1 MAEPR
6 RKPPYW
12 RRSLPRKKYD
22 IKRLRP
28 EILPRRERFETQED
42 VKKESR
48 RSQSVL
54 DGRQDGGGLGD
65 YLEDCRQGHYHCERS
80 YCPICARIFRR
91 YFIGELLRHNAKFE
105 GEVAV
110 VVVLLETAAKGK
122 LSGLDI
128 ESHRHALR
136 KRLDRAGLEGAP
148 VIGGFEIA
156 YRAAQ
161 RVWVLHANLVVFG
174 APKRAL
180 DDLEAGSKAQDAF
193 RPVKRSQLE
202 NPAKQLSYVLKFT
215 TYHRPW
221 HQTGP
226 RKPAAVPL
234 NPTEHCELVR
244 WMHRYGFSDYVFLYN
259 ARRHGSTIALL
270 TQSDG
275 NA

>member
-1 MAEPR
+1 MAAPR
-6 RKPPYW
+6 RKRPYW

-22 IKRLRP
+22 IKKLRP
-28 EILPRRERFETQED
+28 KTLPRRERFETLQD
-42 VKKESR
+42 AKNESL

-54 DGRQDGGGLGD
+54 DGRRAGGDLGD
-65 YLEDCRQGHYHCERS
+65 YLEDCRHGHYQCERS
-80 YCPICARIFRR
+80 YCPICARVFRR

-105 GEVAV
+105 GEIAV

-122 LSGLDI
+122 LSDLDI

-136 KRLDRAGLEGAP
+136 KRLDRAGLEGVP
-148 VIGGFEIA
+148 VIGGFETA
-156 YRAAQ
+156 YRATQ
-161 RVWVLHANLVVFG
+161 KDWVLHANLVVFG

-180 DDLEAGSKAQDAF
+180 DDLEAGTKAQDAF
-193 RPVKRSQLE
+193 RPVKRTQLE

-221 HQTGP
+221 QQTGP
-226 RKPAAVPL
+226 RKPRAVPL

-244 WMHRYGFSDYVFLYN
+244 WMNQYGFSDYLFLYN
-259 ARRHGSTIALL
+259 ARRHGSTITLF
-270 TQSDG
+270 TQSDR